1 MAAVNNHT
9 LTRAQR
15 RPARMDGRTVRTLVI
30 GIAIGAAGATLG
42 LGATA
47 IARAGHHAGAQGRIE
62 LVVRPAQGAPL
73 NPREFVPVPPMNQPG
88 NVPSQAPFPGTGSQQ
103 NCDKILFFYQG
114 RLYQLRPGPMPRNG
128 GNPEFFYMQP
138 YDGPQVPGFP
148 QMGPG
153 NGPDPQQLP
162 ILKF

>member
-1 MAAVNNHT
+1 
-9 LTRAQR
+9 
-15 RPARMDGRTVRTLVI
+15 MDGRTVRTLVM
-30 GIAIGAAGATLG
+30 GVAIGASLA
-42 LGATA
+42 LGAAAMPLT
-47 IARAGHHAGAQGRIE
+47 RHHAGAQSRIE

-73 NPREFVPVPPMNQPG
+73 NPREFVPVPPLNQPG
-88 NVPSQAPFPGTGSQQ
+88 NVPGQAPFPGNGSQQ
-103 NCDKILFFYQG
+103 QCDKVLFFYQG

-138 YDGPQVPGFP
+138 YDGPQLPGFP

-153 NGPDPQQLP
+153 NGPDPSQLP

>member
-1 MAAVNNHT
+1 
-9 LTRAQR
+9 
-15 RPARMDGRTVRTLVI
+15 MDGRTARTLVI
-30 GIAIGAAGATLG
+30 GIAIGAVGAGLV

-47 IARAGHHAGAQGRIE
+47 ATWNRHHDGAQGRTV
-62 LVVRPAQGAPL
+62 LVVRPAQGAPI
-73 NPREFVPVPPMNQPG
+73 NPREFVPIPPLNQPG
-88 NVPSQAPFPGTGSQQ
+88 NVPGQAPFPGMGSQQ
-103 NCDKILFFYQG
+103 NCDKVLFFYQG

-138 YDGPQVPGFP
+138 YDGPQLPGFP

-153 NGPDPQQLP
+153 SGLDPQNLP

>member
-1 MAAVNNHT
+1 
-9 LTRAQR
+9 
-15 RPARMDGRTVRTLVI
+15 MDGRTARTLAL
-30 GIAIGAAGATLG
+30 GIAIGAVSATLA
-42 LGATA
+42 LGANA
-47 IARAGHHAGAQGRIE
+47 IAWPRHHAGPQGRIE
-62 LVVRPAQGAPL
+62 LVVRPAQGAPI
-73 NPREFVPVPPMNQPG
+73 NPREFVPIPPLNQPG
-88 NVPSQAPFPGTGSQQ
+88 TNPGQAPFPGNGSQQ
-103 NCDKILFFYQG
+103 NCDKVLFFYQG

-153 NGPDPQQLP
+153 GGPDPQQLP

>member
-1 MAAVNNHT
+1 
-9 LTRAQR
+9 
-15 RPARMDGRTVRTLVI
+15 MDGRTARTLVT
-30 GIAIGAAGATLG
+30 GIAIGAVGAALVF
-42 LGATA
+42 GATA
-47 IARAGHHAGAQGRIE
+47 MAWARHHTGAQSRI
-62 LVVRPAQGAPL
+62 VIVARPAQGAPI
-73 NPREFVPVPPMNQPG
+73 NPREFVPVPPLDQPG
-88 NVPSQAPFPGTGSQQ
+88 NNPAQAPFPGTGSQQ
-103 NCDKILFFYQG
+103 NCDRVLFFYQG

-148 QMGPG
+148 QTGPG